1 MTSHPE
7 SMAWP
12 FGGAE
17 PIQLFVKMM
26 NSQAPP
32 MEINVDANDIIKI
45 IHEKILVTWK
55 IPVTEQKLFYGT
67 KQLQYWDTLK
77 QCSIQNKACLEL
89 TVRWDDM
96 DGTSAL
102 LHMVHQMSSS
112 ICRMC
117 QGESDSKYEDCCSI
131 ISQAL
136 DCMTEENSEILS
148 LCSVPATLVML
159 YSSPIEGNK
168 FDGNNLIRLS
178 MDLIL
183 MTENQLSHDEIASL
197 GLEFCNLLREV
208 SSEDPLYNSCRTM
221 LAEYL
226 EDKYEIYY
234 GCYLRTVIQILLF
247 AVKLSQDLS
256 NGLANLFYRSE
267 HIEPLRIQ
275 VRDLGKFLCV
285 LRKAINVLINE
296 DEDDEQNRM
305 VKFIVDVIKVLFHLH
320 LKDMEQNLTRLA
332 DMKQI
337 FEKLDTA
344 RPVSLLYLAIL
355 NELNS
360 MPQLVE
366 SAADEF
372 KRVLEGQ
379 KNSLQIMIKN
389 IMRSDDYDWLLEHID
404 VLDSES
410 RMHLIMM
417 KMFPEKKLH
426 NAGLLNTLFCWSE
439 KVDKKLFNAFKGKDL
454 TDPKVLHHWLCKV
467 CQVLFEPK
475 NLLFRVCPDYPTEFY
490 PNPELQPEPFHLDCF
505 NFAGKVIA
513 LALKHEIQ
521 VGVAL
526 DRVFLMQLAGKNI
539 SLEDVKNADPCFYNR
554 CKEFINKDDLSTL
567 ESPKVKFGFKTGKT
581 MKLYPSKGYFESLV
595 RHCFV
600 RSISKQ
606 VSIFSE
612 GFQMIFGTSISQL
625 LEDFKGLEL
634 KDLNWV
640 LKGNVNAGS
649 NFGKKGKSLNHE
661 CNESDPLMS
670 QLQKI
675 RRPRINMKDCQLGDF
690 LGSGSFGKVYEGYV
704 ADCPL
709 LAVKVAPLLERKKVD
724 QIEQEIALLRQFS
737 HPNIVKYFG
746 TDKDE
751 MNLYIFLELV
761 GAGSLEKHY
770 QKFQL
775 QDSEVS
781 LYTKQILK
789 GLKYLHDR
797 NVVHGDIKCANILV
811 DVKKC
816 VKIADFGLSRV
827 TNLKTLF
834 KFCWWNPRWMPPEVV
849 NGKGGGY
856 GFKID
861 IWSVGCTVLEM
872 STRKIPYS
880 HLEPGAV
887 DYSIGEGKLPP
898 LPDSLTEHSR
908 DFILQCLQ
916 VNPNDRPTAAELL
929 EHPFVKGR
937 CP

>member
-1 MTSHPE
+1 
-7 SMAWP
+7 MAWP

-55 IPVTEQKLFYGT
+55 IPVTEQKLFYET
-67 KQLQYWDTLK
+67 KQLKHWDTLK
-77 QCSIQNKACLEL
+77 ECSIQNKACLEL
-89 TVRWDDM
+89 MVRWDDK
-96 DGTSAL
+96 DDPSAL
-102 LHMVHQMSSS
+102 PQMIHQMSSN

-117 QGESDSKYEDCCSI
+117 QGECDSKYGDCCSI
-131 ISQAL
+131 IRQVL
-136 DCMTEENSEILS
+136 DRMSEENSDILS
-148 LCSVPATLVML
+148 LYSVPATLVML

-168 FDGNNLIRLS
+168 FYGNNLIRLS
-178 MDLIL
+178 MELIL
-183 MTENQLSHDEIASL
+183 MTENQPSHDEIASL

-226 EDKYEIYY
+226 VYNYEIYY
-234 GCYLRTVIQILLF
+234 DSYPWTMIQILLF
-247 AVKLSQDLS
+247 TVKLSQDLS

-275 VRDLGKFLCV
+275 VRDLGDFLI
-285 LRKAINVLINE
+285 LSHEAINILKYE

-305 VKFIVDVIKVLFHLH
+305 VKFIVDVIKDLFHLH
-320 LKDMEQNLTRLA
+320 LEDMEQNLTRLA
-332 DMKQI
+332 HMKPI
-337 FEKLDTA
+337 FENFDTG

-355 NELNS
+355 NELNGMS
-360 MPQLVE
+360 TLVE
-366 SAADEF
+366 GAVDEF
-372 KRVLEGQ
+372 KRLLEGQ
-379 KNSLQIMIKN
+379 KNSLQIMVKN

-417 KMFPEKKLH
+417 TMFPVKKLH

-475 NLLFRVCPDYPTEFY
+475 NLLFRACRDNPPEFY
-490 PNPELQPEPFHLDCF
+490 PNPELEPEPFHLDCIS
-505 NFAGKVIA
+505 FAGKVIA
-513 LALKHEIQ
+513 LALMHEMQ

-539 SLEDVKNADPCFYNR
+539 SLEDVKDADPCFYNR
-554 CKEFINKDDLSTL
+554 CKELINKDDLSAL
-567 ESPKVKFGFKTGKT
+567 ESPKV
-581 MKLYPSKGYFESLV
+581 SESLLW
-595 RHCFV
+595 HCFV

-606 VSIFSE
+606 VSFFSE
-612 GFQMIFGTSISQL
+612 GFEMIFKTSISQL
-625 LEDFKGLEL
+625 LEDFEGLEL
-634 KDLNWV
+634 EDINNV
-640 LKGNVNAGS
+640 LKGKVNAGS
-649 NFGKKGKSLNHE
+649 NFDKKRKYLKHE

-675 RRPRINMKDCQLGDF
+675 RKRRINITDWQWGAF
-690 LGSGSFGKVYEGYV
+690 LGSGSFGRVYEGYA
-704 ADCPL
+704 ADGFFF
-709 LAVKVAPLLERKKVD
+709 AVKVAPLLEGKKVD

-737 HPNIVKYFG
+737 HPNVVKYFG
-746 TDKDE
+746 THKDE

-761 GAGSLEKHY
+761 RAGSLEKLYH
-770 QKFQL
+770 KFQL
-775 QDSEVS
+775 QNSQVS

-797 NVVHGDIKCANILV
+797 NVVHRDIKCANILI
-811 DVKKC
+811 DEKGC
-816 VKIADFGLSRV
+816 VKIADFGLSKV
-827 TNLKTLF
+827 TNLKTLM
-834 KFCWWNPRWMPPEVV
+834 KSCWWNPRWMPPEVV

-856 GFKID
+856 GFKAD

-872 STRKIPYS
+872 STRQIPYS

-887 DYSIGEGKLPP
+887 DYSIGEGNLPP

-916 VNPNDRPTAAELL
+916 VNPDDRPTAAKLL

-937 CP
+937 RS